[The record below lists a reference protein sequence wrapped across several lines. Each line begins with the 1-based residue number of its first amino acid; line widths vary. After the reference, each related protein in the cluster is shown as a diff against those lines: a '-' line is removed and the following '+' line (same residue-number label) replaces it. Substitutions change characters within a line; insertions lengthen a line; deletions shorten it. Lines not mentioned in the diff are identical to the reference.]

1 MASEGDMEPREASC
15 LQALAVIFRGKLCVV
30 VLRNRPVTTFEKDQ
44 VLYNG
49 GDKDQTLFFL
59 RSGFAKVGTI
69 TLDGHELICDVRK
82 GGIHLQTERSQG
94 SCGRHHGLPVRKA
107 IRMDIQGRPI
117 SRYDFA

>member
-1 MASEGDMEPREASC
+1 MASEGDMEPREAS
-15 LQALAVIFRGKLCVV
+15 LSSALAVIFRGKLCVV

-69 TLDGHELICDVRK
+69 TLDGIYDVRK
-82 GGIHLQTERSQG
+82 GGDVVGELCASENPRQDHAVAFEQTQAIAAELIEAHI
-94 SCGRHHGLPVRKA
+94 GRKQL
-107 IRMDIQGRPI
+107 
-117 SRYDFA
+117 